1 MASAPVPSM
10 ENVTEIVTVVETVEV
25 SEAER
30 IVETIHTVSVLE
42 VSEPEVIVDEV
53 QVVDIVTESITE
65 SVAEEVQVI
74 EIISDEGRQGPPGRP
89 GLAEEDIVYAK
100 RMDMVSPEVFYKGEA
115 ETGSAD
121 DAPVWRIRR
130 ITMVT
135 LGDLVDLS
143 EQWADGEAAF
153 VHKWTD
159 RLTLTYQ

>member
-1 MASAPVPSM
+1 M

-30 IVETIHTVSVLE
+30 IVETIHTISVLE

-74 EIISDEGRQGPPGRP
+74 EIVSDEGRQGPPGRP

-100 RMDMVSPEVFYKGEA
+100 RIDMVSSELLYRGEA
-115 ETGSAD
+115 VVGSAE

-130 ITMVT
+130 VT
-135 LGDLVDLS
+135 LTAAGALVDVS
-143 EQWADGEAAF
+143 EQWAGGAAEF
-153 VHKWTD
+153 IHRWSERGTIAYV
-159 RLTLTYQ
+159 

>member
-1 MASAPVPSM
+1 M
-10 ENVTEIVTVVETVEV
+10 ENVTEIVTVVETVAV

-30 IVETIHTVSVLE
+30 IVETIHTISVLE

-74 EIISDEGRQGPPGRP
+74 EIISDEGRQGPPG
-89 GLAEEDIVYAK
+89 LAEEDIVYAK

-115 ETGSAD
+115 ETGSVD

-130 ITMVT
+130 ITMVM